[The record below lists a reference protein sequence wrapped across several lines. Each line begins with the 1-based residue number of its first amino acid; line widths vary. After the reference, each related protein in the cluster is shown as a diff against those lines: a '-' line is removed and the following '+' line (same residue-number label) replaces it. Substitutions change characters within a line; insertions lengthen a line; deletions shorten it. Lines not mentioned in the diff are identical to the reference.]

1 MVNPHWDEDNNNFPT
16 SGPPGLSP
24 HPWSPLGEYGQH
36 GEFSGSRR
44 EEVLPS
50 PNMPGSYRGGP
61 EGWGN
66 YPADE
71 FTGIETLKKN
81 PWDFGRGDFGRK
93 ALRGIPSSAISG
105 NRRGPGPWNDF
116 SVGYD
121 RDYTG
126 PWIDNSYGMMDND
139 MMDEIMMAKIY
150 QSGDPGMI
158 NKGSWGSFMPG
169 GDPFW
174 DEVSPQGEAINTILN
189 MPGMEGMRQGSVDD
203 WNYKDFRE
211 KVPQYLWD
219 QLPEGAFETLSDF
232 RNQQPI
238 TVI

>member
-1 MVNPHWDEDNNNFPT
+1 MPIFIETEEDNTTPTPRNFLDSPINPGDRFVGQTHGPAGMGIGAYMDRPEAQPDWTPYDRSMGYT
-16 SGPPGLSP
+16 SPAHHLGQTEGPAGM
-24 HPWSPLGEYGQH
+24 GMNAY
-36 GEFSGSRR
+36 
-44 EEVLPS
+44 V
-50 PNMPGSYRGGP
+50 
-61 EGWGN
+61 
-66 YPADE
+66 
-71 FTGIETLKKN
+71 
-81 PWDFGRGDFGRK
+81 
-93 ALRGIPSSAISG
+93 
-105 NRRGPGPWNDF
+105 NRPGPM
-116 SVGYD
+116 GYD
-121 RDYTG
+121 A
-126 PWIDNSYGMMDND
+126 YGMMDDD
-139 MMDEIMMAKIY
+139 MMNEMMMAKIY

-158 NKGSWGSFMPG
+158 NKGSWASFMPG

-238 TVI
+238 TVT